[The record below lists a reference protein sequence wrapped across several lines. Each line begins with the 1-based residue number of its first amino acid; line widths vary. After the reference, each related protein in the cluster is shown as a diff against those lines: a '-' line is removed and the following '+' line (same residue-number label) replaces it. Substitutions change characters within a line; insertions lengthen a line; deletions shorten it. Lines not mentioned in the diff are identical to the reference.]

1 MILTVTP
8 NPCVDKTVY
17 VDTLRL
23 GTFIRAPKYT
33 CIPGGK
39 GTNVSRAV
47 KQLGGETA
55 AFVVVGGHT
64 GRHVVE
70 MIENQDG
77 VECIPAWVRD
87 ATRTITTVL
96 ETSNHRQT
104 ALFEPGPRLTPEEVR
119 SILNQFEQVL
129 PRATLVTFNGTVSDP
144 IAKHL
149 YQEMIAL
156 AKAQGILTLLDSHG
170 EEMALGIEAVPHMV
184 KPNIAELE
192 ELWGEPLPSIK
203 EIGKAAE
210 ALHQKGI
217 ELVVV
222 SRGKEPLLISSITG
236 ERLIAYP
243 PEIKEVN
250 PVGSG
255 DALVAAFAMGLAEG
269 KTLEQM
275 AKLGCAAGAANAMSW
290 DIGHFSIEEIDQLL
304 PLVRVE
310 YQKSD

>member
-17 VDTLRL
+17 IDTLTQ
-23 GTFIRAPKYT
+23 GAMIRSKKYT

-47 KQLGGETA
+47 KKFGGQTA

-70 MIENQDG
+70 MIENQDE
-77 VECIPAWVRD
+77 VECIPAWVHD

-96 ETSNHRQT
+96 ETSIHRQT
-104 ALFEPGPRLTPEEVR
+104 AFFEPGPRLNSEEVR
-119 SILNQFEQVL
+119 SILNQFRQVL

-144 IAKHL
+144 AAKHL
-149 YQEMIAL
+149 YQEMITL
-156 AKAQGILTLLDSHG
+156 ARARGTLTLLDAHG

-192 ELWGEPLPSIK
+192 ELCGRPLPSLE
-203 EIGKAAE
+203 EIWKAME
-210 ALHQKGI
+210 SLHQKGI

-222 SRGKEPLLISSITG
+222 SRGREPLLISSITG
-236 ERLIAYP
+236 DRLIAYP
-243 PEIKEVN
+243 PGIKEVN

-255 DALVAAFAMGLAEG
+255 DALVAAFAMGMLAR
-269 KTLEQM
+269 KPVDQI
-275 AKLGCAAGAANAMSW
+275 AKLGCAAGAANAMTW
-290 DIGHFSIEEIDQLL
+290 DICHFSMEEVDRLL
-304 PLVRVE
+304 PLVRV
-310 YQKSD
+310 DRLRTN